1 MEPALTC
8 SAGLSYGACHIW
20 RIGRAGYCRHTRTM
34 RGIPFQIHFDQ
45 AILDDL
51 QSRLRRTRAVP
62 DIGSKEWRFG
72 SNPSYLHG
80 LLDYWRTG
88 FDWRSQEARLNAL
101 PQFRADLDGARIHF
115 VHMAGRGPDAMPLLL
130 LHGWPDSFYR
140 YSKVIPLLTDAAF
153 DVVVPSLPGFPLTGP
168 VRCPEGIPV
177 NRHTAYLL
185 WRLMTQTLGYERF
198 AIAGGDGGSVLAQLL
213 AIAHPAAVVGIHLTD
228 IGWHATN
235 VEPSG
240 LSEAE
245 KKFLAAAGKNFM
257 ADGAYAAVQMSQP
270 RSLAVGLN
278 DSPAGLASWIVD
290 RFHSWTDARIE
301 NDSGIS
307 HDDLLTNIM
316 LYWAT
321 QTIGSSIFSYFAEAQ
336 RPSLTPADYVS
347 RPVGLALF
355 PKDGAAA
362 PPRSFAD
369 RTLNVQRYT
378 PMPRG
383 GHFAALEEPQLFA
396 HDVEQF
402 FAPLREAVAMPVKS
416 AAGQTRQVSHAS

>member
-1 MEPALTC
+1 M
-8 SAGLSYGACHIW
+8 G
-20 RIGRAGYCRHTRTM
+20 
-34 RGIPFQIHFDQ
+34 GIPFQIRLEQ
-45 AILDDL
+45 SILDDL
-51 QSRLRRTRAVP
+51 QARLGRTRAVA
-62 DIGSKEWRFG
+62 DIGAKEWKLG
-72 SNPSYLHG
+72 TKPSYLHG

-88 FDWRSQEARLNAL
+88 FDWRSQETRLNAL
-101 PQFRADLDGARIHF
+101 PQFKTDLDGAEIHF
-115 VHMAGRGPDAMPLLL
+115 VHMSGRAPATTPLLL

-140 YSKVIPLLTDAAF
+140 YSKVISPLADAAF

-185 WRLMTQTLGYERF
+185 WRLMTETLGYERF
-198 AIAGGDGGSVLAQLL
+198 AVAGGDGGSVLAQLL

-235 VEPSG
+235 VEQSG

-245 KKFLAAAGKNFM
+245 KKFLAAAKKNFM

-290 RFHSWTDARIE
+290 RFHSWTDPPVE
-301 NDSGIS
+301 NGHSGIS
-307 HDDLLTNIM
+307 QDDLLTNIM

-321 QTIGSSIFSYFAEAQ
+321 QTIGSSVFPYFEEAR
-336 RPSLTPADYVS
+336 RPSLTPSDYVA

-355 PKDGAAA
+355 PKDGAGA
-362 PPRSFAD
+362 PPRSFAE

-383 GHFAALEEPQLFA
+383 GHFAALEEPELYA
-396 HDVEQF
+396 RDVEEF
-402 FAPLREAVAMPVKS
+402 FRPLREAAAMPVTN
-416 AAGQTRQVSHAS
+416 AGQRRRASHATNPL